1 MRIRTYVADNV
12 QEAFYKVKS
21 DMGKDAV
28 ILQTKWI
35 KKGGFLGF
43 FSKSM
48 VEVVAANDI
57 SMKQEPVQKPML
69 SPVLP
74 NIGKFENKPKFK
86 DLENIRSDI
95 NEVKEMIKDLH
106 KDQKMANDSD
116 DFHLPS
122 SLSSF
127 YGRMI
132 SMQVDA
138 EIAKDIITNCISSL
152 SKNDIDDDDTNVYH
166 TVKDEI
172 TLRMG
177 RTAPIELTDGN
188 RSIVAFVG
196 PTGVGK
202 TTTIAKLAA
211 GFSLY
216 RGKRVAMITADTF
229 RVGAIEQLRLYGEL
243 LEIPVQTIYN
253 TDDARRIMDELKDY
267 DLILVDTTGTSPS
280 NKMQIKKTKGLL
292 DAISPT
298 DVHMVISA
306 ATKDQDMDEILNS
319 YKEMH
324 YSKLLVTKLDETRTY
339 GTILNAIKMTNC
351 PLSYITSG
359 QNVPDDIEIASSEKI
374 AEMILGGVKYV

>member
-57 SMKQEPVQKPML
+57 NMKQEPVQKPLL
-69 SPVLP
+69 SPTLP
-74 NIGKFENKPKFK
+74 NIGKFENKSKAE

-95 NEVKEMIKDLH
+95 NEVKEMIKDLY
-106 KDQKMANDSD
+106 KDQKSAIDLD

-122 SLSSF
+122 NLSSF

-132 SMQVDA
+132 SMQVDV

-152 SKNDIDDDDTNVYH
+152 SKNNMADGTNIYH
-166 TVKDEI
+166 AIKDEI

-177 RTAPIELTDGN
+177 PTMPIELTDGN

-211 GFSLY
+211 NFSLY

-243 LEIPVQTIYN
+243 LEIPVHTIYN
-253 TDDARRIMDELKDY
+253 TDDARRIMEELKAY

-280 NKMQIKKTKGLL
+280 NKIQIKKTKGLL
-292 DAISPT
+292 DTLSPT

-306 ATKDQDMDEILNS
+306 ATKDQDMDEILSS
-319 YKEMH
+319 YKEMR
-324 YSKLLVTKLDETRTY
+324 YSKLLITKLDETRTY
-339 GTILNAIKMTNC
+339 GTILNAVKMTDC

-374 AEMILGGVKYV
+374 AEMILGGVNDV

>member
-74 NIGKFENKPKFK
+74 NIGKFENKPKFE

-132 SMQVDA
+132 SMQIDA

>member
-74 NIGKFENKPKFK
+74 NIGKFENKPKFE

-177 RTAPIELTDGN
+177 RTAPIELSDGN

>member
-1 MRIRTYVADNV
+1 
-12 QEAFYKVKS
+12 
-21 DMGKDAV
+21 
-28 ILQTKWI
+28 
-35 KKGGFLGF
+35 
-43 FSKSM
+43 
-48 VEVVAANDI
+48 
-57 SMKQEPVQKPML
+57 
-69 SPVLP
+69 
-74 NIGKFENKPKFK
+74 
-86 DLENIRSDI
+86 
-95 NEVKEMIKDLH
+95 
-106 KDQKMANDSD
+106 
-116 DFHLPS
+116 
-122 SLSSF
+122 
-127 YGRMI
+127 
-132 SMQVDA
+132 
-138 EIAKDIITNCISSL
+138 
-152 SKNDIDDDDTNVYH
+152 
-166 TVKDEI
+166 
-172 TLRMG
+172 MG